1 MRIQFIFIIAFLT
14 FSCAEKEPI
23 DINEHII
30 ISGSVTEY
38 QVVRNLFDSY
48 QKLSDQSPVA
58 EINGVGTNKG
68 IRQFIRQEI
77 HIANASR
84 PLTESERNQLKEN
97 GVEFEEHIFA
107 IDALS
112 IITDHKTGVD
122 SLSTVNLSDIFTGR
136 IDNWNQLGGKD
147 LPITIMGRNKNSGT
161 RFYLENRFA
170 RYHGFGENHK
180 EFETNEEIIK
190 KVENTKGAIGY
201 VGIGY
206 IMESFGTP
214 IESVWTMPIY
224 VEGGKASSPYE
235 MLAITTGEYDLT
247 RPLYQYF
254 VKDNQKVDQFIK
266 FEESEFGQS
275 LILENGFFKK
285 PE

>member
-1 MRIQFIFIIAFLT
+1 MRIKLIFIIGFLV
-14 FSCAEKEPI
+14 FSCTKKKDVQNNQPI
-23 DINEHII
+23 S

-38 QVVRNLFDSY
+38 QLVRDLFDFY
-48 QKLSDQSPVA
+48 QKSNDQEPLA
-58 EINGVGTNKG
+58 DIKGVGTNKG

-84 PLTESERNQLKEN
+84 PLTQSEREQLKEN
-97 GVEFEEHIFA
+97 GVDYGEHVFA

-112 IITDHKTGVD
+112 IITDPKTGVD
-122 SLSTVNLSDIFTGR
+122 SLSTINLSDIFTGR
-136 IDNWNQLGGKD
+136 VDNWHQIGGKD
-147 LPITIMGRNKNSGT
+147 LPITIIGRNKNSGT

-170 RYHGFGENHK
+170 RYDGFGNNHI
-180 EFETNEEIIK
+180 EFETNEEIID
-190 KVENTKGAIGY
+190 KVEKTKGAIGY

-206 IMESFGTP
+206 IMESQGTP

-254 VKDNQKVDQFIK
+254 VKGNPKVDRFIK
-266 FEESEFGQS
+266 FEESEIGQK
-275 LILENGFFKK
+275 LILKNGFFKK
-285 PE
+285 TQ

>member
-1 MRIQFIFIIAFLT
+1 MRIKLIFIIGFLA
-14 FSCAEKEPI
+14 FSCAKKEEVKKNEPI
-23 DINEHII
+23 S

-38 QVVRNLFDSY
+38 KLVQNLFDSY
-48 QKLSDQSPVA
+48 QESSEHKPLA
-58 EINGVGTNKG
+58 NIEGVGTNKG

-84 PLTESERNQLKEN
+84 PLTGSEREQLKEN
-97 GVEFEEHIFA
+97 GVEFGEHVFA

-112 IITDHKTGVD
+112 IITDPKTGVD

-136 IDNWNQLGGKD
+136 VDNWSQLGGKE
-147 LPITIMGRNKNSGT
+147 LPITIIGRNKNSGT

-170 RYHGFGENHK
+170 RYYGFGKNHM
-180 EFETNEEIIK
+180 EFETNEEIIE

-224 VEGGKASSPYE
+224 VEGGRASSPYE
-235 MLAITTGEYDLT
+235 MLAITTGEYSLT

-254 VKDNQKVDQFIK
+254 VKDNPKVDQFIK
-266 FEESEFGQS
+266 FEESELGQS
-275 LILENGFFKK
+275 LILESGFFKK
-285 PE
+285 TH